1 MLHRCG
7 HCKKLAPE
15 YEVAAT
21 ALISNDPPI
30 PIAKV
35 DCPANTQL
43 CSQFGVSG
51 YPTLKIFRDGKLSA
65 DYQGPRNAG
74 KQCDVPTFIWGWSCK
89 HLRTCRWNNC
99 LHEEAIRP

>member
-1 MLHRCG
+1 MVRLFTDVTCCVDYGCPSRCG

-21 ALISNDPPI
+21 ALVGNDPPI

-35 DCPANTQL
+35 DCPANSQL

-51 YPTLKIFRDGKLSA
+51 YPTLKIFRDGKFSA

-74 KQCDVPTFIWGWSCK
+74 KSADLCVGVVIS
-89 HLRTCRWNNC
+89 LY
-99 LHEEAIRP
+99 L